1 VTDPHPPDGDTVLD
15 SVDALDDKSTLAHVA
30 PLLEKTAFPG
40 DDGDDVDEVLPGD
53 GADADNQT
61 LDDGVTAGQG
71 GEPA

>member
-1 VTDPHPPDGDTVLD
+1 VTDLHPPDGDTVLD
-15 SVDALDDKSTLAHVA
+15 SVDALDDQSTLARIA

-53 GADADNQT
+53 GADAASQS
-61 LDDGVTAGQG
+61 LDDGVPADQG